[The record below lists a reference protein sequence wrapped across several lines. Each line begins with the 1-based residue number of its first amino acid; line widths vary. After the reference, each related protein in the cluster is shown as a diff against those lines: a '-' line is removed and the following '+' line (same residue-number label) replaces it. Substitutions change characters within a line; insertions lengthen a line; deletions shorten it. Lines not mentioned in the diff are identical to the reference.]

1 MGGYG
6 RCICA
11 AAIRSGASVVLSK
24 HTIPIAPVTHVH
36 LETVTV
42 NSYLRKNTARRLEYR
57 KGLDERRSRQLLE
70 LAGR

>member
-11 AAIRSGASVVLSK
+11 AAIRSGVSVVLSK
-24 HTIPIAPVTHVH
+24 QGIHITPVIYVS
-36 LETVTV
+36 LETTPG
-42 NSYLRKNTARRLEYR
+42 NAYLRRNTARRPECY
-57 KGLDERRSRQLLE
+57 KGLDEWRSRRLLE